1 MDEYKQEASASEVV
15 VDNFSEFAD
24 FAVQR
29 KFPHVSDGLLQV
41 HRRIIW
47 TLGTEKSTQ
56 KVSTLGGK
64 VLALHPHGDASV
76 ASTVISLAQPFTNI
90 VPLIGS
96 YSGLGTY
103 AGASPTAARYVD
115 VSSAEFTRD
124 VFFNNTNLNTLII
137 QPGELGK
144 GETEP
149 AFFIPAIPFAL
160 LAGCF
165 SLVVGYQSETVAL
178 GLQALCQLTSKYIM
192 MRSTML
198 DWDAKTRTALAHLII
213 PDFPSYGV
221 LRNREELIAAY
232 RKRNYQHPAIV
243 DGVLTITPNTIAI
256 NAVAPGGN
264 IAGVFSKAT
273 EISEKKDSFIA
284 QGFSEFGDHAGRTHG
299 NTIGNLE
306 FTLKRGYNPF
316 DFLDQMKKFIRF
328 TIPWKSTPHYIN
340 KQNKMVRADP
350 FDLLDMW
357 YRERYSSM
365 LGELKIKQIALVKKH
380 RELTALIIVADNSD
394 KVYEIFNTAAST
406 DDAVIKLVHTFRDK
420 ALTEYQAKFL
430 ASLQMH
436 QLTKV
441 GKEQLL
447 ADKDAN
453 LAKIKEFQV
462 EFTKIPQRMK
472 ETVDF
477 IGEKYGS
484 KYPRKCK
491 IVDYIGCLCYK
502 GTGFIQAESLDEL
515 EHLQHTFGD
524 ESEIMLYQGSN
535 FGYSV
540 DSTNIQDGSS
550 VNHPKQFKA
559 NSFFMLNHRAKH
571 TVGLNANGASVAE
584 GFVCKDTAGTSF
596 VPVASSFIAVYGDGI
611 AELISVEKEHY
622 RKNLSCVKAS
632 IPNVVYVDPLDVSDF
647 VVVHVNTAEAN
658 IIKIDRITTKG
669 KTSKIVVGKWKVLG
683 VFDSSK
689 PFIINIPGE
698 CRNRTPIRSIYLPAI
713 NDVLVVG
720 KPATIQLGKKMF
732 SDKVELVLRNKKS
745 SLWTIK
751 K

>member
-15 VDNFSEFAD
+15 VSNFGEFAD

-41 HRRIIW
+41 HRRILW
-47 TLGTEKSTQ
+47 TLNTEKSTQ

-64 VLALHPHGDASV
+64 VLELHPHGDQSV
-76 ASTVISLAQPFTNI
+76 FSTIISLAQPFTNI
-90 VPLIGS
+90 VPIIGS
-96 YSGLGTY
+96 PSGLGTY

-115 VSSAEFTRD
+115 VHSAEFTRD
-124 VFFNNTNLNTLII
+124 VFFNNTNMNTLII
-137 QPGELGK
+137 QPGEIGK

-149 AFFIPAIPFAL
+149 AYFIPAIPFAL

-178 GLQALCQLTSKYIM
+178 GLQALCQLTSKYIT

-198 DWDAKTRTALAHLII
+198 DWDVKTRTSLAHLII

-232 RKRNYQHPAIV
+232 RKRNYIHPAVI
-243 DGVLTITPNTIAI
+243 DGVLTITPTSICI

-264 IAGVFSKAT
+264 MARVFTKAT
-273 EISEKKDSFIA
+273 ELNEKKDSFIA
-284 QGFSEFGDHAGRTHG
+284 QGFSEFGDHAGRAHG

-306 FTLKRGYNPF
+306 FTMKRGYNPF
-316 DFLDQMKKFIRF
+316 DYLDQMKKFVRF
-328 TIPWKSTPHYIN
+328 TIPWKPTPHYIN

-365 LGELKIKQIALVKKH
+365 LGELKIRQIALVKKH

-394 KVYEIFNTAAST
+394 KVYEIFNTAVST
-406 DDAVIKLVHTFRDK
+406 DDAVIKLVRTFRDK

-430 ASLQMH
+430 ASLQMQ

-441 GKEQLL
+441 GKNQLL

-453 LAKIKEFQV
+453 LAKIKELQL
-462 EFTKIPQRMK
+462 EFTMIPQRMK
-472 ETVDF
+472 ETVEF
-477 IGEKYGS
+477 IGNKYGS

-491 IVDYIGCLCYK
+491 IADYIGCMCYK

-515 EHLQHTFGD
+515 EQLQHTFGD
-524 ESEIMLYQGSN
+524 EAEIILYQGTN

-540 DSTNIQDGSS
+540 NETNIQDGSCVS
-550 VNHPKQFKA
+550 FPKQFKA
-559 NSFFMLNHRAKH
+559 NNFYMLNHRAKH
-571 TVGLNANGASVAE
+571 TVGISSSGASVAE
-584 GFVCKDTAGTSF
+584 GLVCKDVAGTIF
-596 VPVASSFIAVYGDGI
+596 VPVASRFVAVCGDGV

-622 RKNLSCVKAS
+622 RKNLSCARAS
-632 IPNVVYVDPLDVSDF
+632 IPNVVYADPFDVSDF
-647 VVVHVNTAEAN
+647 IVVHANTAESN
-658 IIKIDRITTKG
+658 IIKIDRINNKG

-683 VFDSSK
+683 VFDARK
-689 PFIINIPGE
+689 PFIINIPSDY
-698 CRNRTPIRSIYLPAI
+698 RNRTPIKSIYLPSMT
-713 NDVLVVG
+713 DMLTVG
-720 KPATIQLGKKMF
+720 KTATIHLGKKTF
-732 SDKVELVLRNKKS
+732 NGKVGLVLRNKKS